1 MRKKCQIR
9 SASYFVVVLLYYIY
23 MKNSRIILLIS
34 LSLVFL
40 VAGLAVGGYF
50 GRQAGE
56 RAARAEL
63 QALLDLAYP
72 PAPDTIYRL
81 SGTVESV
88 IGGTINLSVNDPDDY
103 LPHVDG
109 SPRKAER
116 RQANVRGATAY
127 ALVDYSH
134 PDELGNPTETSFA
147 LSDLKAGDTV
157 VVESEENIRD
167 EKVFEV
173 VRVEQVRF

>member
-1 MRKKCQIR
+1 MLFCYTMVI
-9 SASYFVVVLLYYIY
+9 
-23 MKNSRIILLIS
+23 MKNSRTILLIA

-40 VAGLAVGGYF
+40 VAGLVAGGYF

-56 RAARAEL
+56 RAAREEL

-81 SGTVESV
+81 SGTVDSV
-88 IGGTINLSVNDPDDY
+88 VGGTINLNVNDPDDY

-109 SPRKAER
+109 SPRKTER
-116 RQANVRGATAY
+116 RRANVRGATKY
-127 ALVDYSH
+127 VLVDYSK
-134 PDELGNPTETSFA
+134 PDELGNPTEASFKLA
-147 LSDLKAGDTV
+147 ELKAGDTV

-167 EKVFEV
+167 EKAFEV
-173 VRVEQVRF
+173 VRVEMVRF